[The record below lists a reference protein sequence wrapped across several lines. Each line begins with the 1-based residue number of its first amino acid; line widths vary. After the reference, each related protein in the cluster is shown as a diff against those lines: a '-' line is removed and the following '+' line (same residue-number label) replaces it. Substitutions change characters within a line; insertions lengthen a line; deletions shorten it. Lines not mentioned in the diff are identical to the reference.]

1 MAGRS
6 QPRFTTRRAASSSP
20 ALLPVNFQSNSLKN
34 VKPSAS
40 HIPIQEYPHNQL
52 KNNNPNLSICCKG
65 DKDANF
71 DEEGVLNLPSLVGAC
86 PFMCPVEERENR
98 ERLRDL
104 AVFERLDG
112 DPSKSSPSLAVKKFC
127 RTISTKYA
135 KSSDLRPLPVLE
147 ETLEYLFK
155 LQSTKHPFEVL
166 HDFLFD
172 RTRSIR
178 QDLSMQNCSGERVIS
193 MYERMVKFHIM
204 SLHEL
209 RQCSGPSISSALHLN
224 MEQLKKALTT
234 LFDLYE
240 VNRTSKPMHKNEAE
254 FHAYYVLLHL
264 SSESQGSLCLWFR
277 QVPLETVKSTVMCF
291 ARKILRYYNLGN
303 YRRFFHTAESEASY
317 LQYCIIEPYI
327 SQVRELALSSLNHGG
342 YKLQPITLAD
352 LSKLLMMKEW
362 DIESFFRDCGLQ
374 IFTDEEGNKCLL
386 SKQTPLVSPKGALL
400 KCYPLDSNRFERV
413 FVEL

>member
-1 MAGRS
+1 
-6 QPRFTTRRAASSSP
+6 
-20 ALLPVNFQSNSLKN
+20 
-34 VKPSAS
+34 
-40 HIPIQEYPHNQL
+40 
-52 KNNNPNLSICCKG
+52 
-65 DKDANF
+65 
-71 DEEGVLNLPSLVGAC
+71 
-86 PFMCPVEERENR
+86 
-98 ERLRDL
+98 
-104 AVFERLDG
+104 
-112 DPSKSSPSLAVKKFC
+112 
-127 RTISTKYA
+127 
-135 KSSDLRPLPVLE
+135 
-147 ETLEYLFK
+147 
-155 LQSTKHPFEVL
+155 
-166 HDFLFD
+166 
-172 RTRSIR
+172 
-178 QDLSMQNCSGERVIS
+178 MQNCSGERVIS

-277 QVPLETVKSTVMCF
+277 QVPPETVKSTVMCF

-303 YRRFFHTAESEASY
+303 YRRFIHTAESEASY